1 MELADEVASALSG
14 GGAVVAL
21 ESTIIAHGLPRPD
34 NARIAREIEA
44 AVREQGAV
52 PATIAL
58 LDGTVRVGLSDAQLD
73 AVASRDDVAKLSAR
87 DLPLAAARGASG
99 ATTVAATAHVA
110 ARAGIRVFATGGL
123 GGVHREAQ
131 ETWDESAD
139 LVALSRTAI
148 CVVCSGVKSILDVPA
163 TLERLETLGVGV
175 AGYGTD
181 RFPGFYLADSGH
193 PAPWRL
199 DSPAEVAAALRAREE
214 LGIDGA
220 LVVANPLDEQ
230 LDPELHERVLGEALA
245 AAGAQGIR
253 GRDVTPFLLARF
265 HEQTGGASLRAN
277 VRLVLR
283 NAALAGQIAV
293 AAAMTA
299 VIVVGDL
306 MADVVATVTSPLAH
320 ASDTP
325 AEIVRRPG
333 GGGANVAARL
343 AAAGVPTLLVARVGE
358 DAAGQAAL
366 AELREGGVEL
376 EIAIDAQ
383 RPTGTCVVIVEPGG
397 ERTMLP
403 DRGAN
408 AALEPADLPIDE
420 FTEGKHLHL
429 SGYTLLDPG
438 SRSAGLVALEHARA
452 AGMSISVDPASAA
465 PLADLGSAAFL
476 GWTRRAGLLLP
487 NAEEA
492 AVLTGARDPEAAAWA
507 LAKDGREV
515 VITLGKEGALWS
527 DGERVERGRASPAPA
542 RVDSTGAG
550 DAFTAGWLAA
560 RLSGEEPAEALA
572 AANFA
577 AAQVL
582 KEAGAR

>member
-1 MELADEVASALSG
+1 M
-14 GGAVVAL
+14 
-21 ESTIIAHGLPRPD
+21 
-34 NARIAREIEA
+34 
-44 AVREQGAV
+44 
-52 PATIAL
+52 
-58 LDGTVRVGLSDAQLD
+58 
-73 AVASRDDVAKLSAR
+73 
-87 DLPLAAARGASG
+87 
-99 ATTVAATAHVA
+99 
-110 ARAGIRVFATGGL
+110 TG
-123 GGVHREAQ
+123 
-131 ETWDESAD
+131 
-139 LVALSRTAI
+139 
-148 CVVCSGVKSILDVPA
+148 
-163 TLERLETLGVGV
+163 
-175 AGYGTD
+175 
-181 RFPGFYLADSGH
+181 
-193 PAPWRL
+193 
-199 DSPAEVAAALRAREE
+199 
-214 LGIDGA
+214 
-220 LVVANPLDEQ
+220 
-230 LDPELHERVLGEALA
+230 
-245 AAGAQGIR
+245 
-253 GRDVTPFLLARF
+253 
-265 HEQTGGASLRAN
+265 
-277 VRLVLR
+277 
-283 NAALAGQIAV
+283 
-293 AAAMTA
+293 

-358 DAAGQAAL
+358 DSAGRAAL

-465 PLADLGSAAFL
+465 PLAALGSAAFL

-515 VITLGKEGALWS
+515 VITLGKDGALWS

-542 RVDSTGAG
+542 QVDSTGAG
-550 DAFTAGWLAA
+550 DAFTAGWLAS
-560 RLSGEEPAEALA
+560 RLSGEDPAEALA